1 MFRSAAELRSRH
13 TSRNWDAD
21 AIISYYSHP
30 KRFTTLLYIR
40 TDLIIFY
47 VSNLSQ
53 YIVIDCLQCNHPCL
67 QLSNSGLSREPSRIL
82 SYSLRFST
90 VRSQARQ
97 PCDQPLDLPDV
108 VFDLPNNLRS
118 GTKLRK
124 WMRCVLFFVLAN
136 VLPYQVWGSRSPKEY
151 GYSICILSANAFAH
165 FSSWAQMHLRTF
177 FLGRP
182 CPLDLV
188 WQGKKSPFALF
199 STWAH
204 MHLILL

>member
-13 TSRNWDAD
+13 TSRNCYAD

-30 KRFTTLLYIR
+30 KRFTTLLYIQ

-67 QLSNSGLSREPSRIL
+67 QLSNSGFSREPSRIL

-108 VFDLPNNLRS
+108 VFDLPNTLS
-118 GTKLRK
+118 ISELIQQHGTCQRRVAGARARAK
-124 WMRCVLFFVLAN
+124 
-136 VLPYQVWGSRSPKEY
+136 Q
-151 GYSICILSANAFAH
+151 
-165 FSSWAQMHLRTF
+165 
-177 FLGRP
+177 
-182 CPLDLV
+182 
-188 WQGKKSPFALF
+188 
-199 STWAH
+199 
-204 MHLILL
+204 